1 MKKLVAILLVLLLT
15 LTTFA
20 TAFAQEQLVVDES
33 TLNSRVTATPEAE
46 AANDKLAK
54 VKEKEMKKVL
64 AEIIK
69 KEKEQIRS
77 KGEVTALG
85 STYYNVNTPVCPQET
100 TYWCG
105 PASVQAVLQPH
116 YIYQTQADIA
126 ARSGTDQSGSN
137 SVNLANTANY
147 YIGGSWY
154 YVAVDVTTKSSLYEK
169 LKTDM
174 YLGWAPIPL
183 FKTEYLDYY
192 GGRAYRHYSPTRDF
206 AAAYYGSDPSAYDY
220 NNSSV
225 TLSDVHYNPS
235 YGGIHTVSFNDLYNA
250 VNAAY
255 GANKNFIY

>member
-1 MKKLVAILLVLLLT
+1 MKKMLAILLALLLA

-20 TAFAQEQLVVDES
+20 TAFAQEQIIVDES
-33 TLNSRVTATPEAE
+33 TLNNSVTATPDAE
-46 AANDKLAK
+46 AANDKLVK
-54 VKEKEMKKVL
+54 VKEKEMKKLL
-64 AEIIK
+64 AEIIEKEK
-69 KEKEQIRS
+69 KEIRS
-77 KGEVTALG
+77 KDMVTALG
-85 STYYNVNTPVCPQET
+85 STYYNVNTPVCTQET
-100 TYWCG
+100 SYWCG

-116 YIYQTQADIA
+116 YIYQTQTDIA
-126 ARSGTDQSGSN
+126 QRSGTTEAGSN

-147 YIGGSWY
+147 YIGDSWY

-183 FKTEYLDYY
+183 FKTQYLAYY
-192 GGRAYRHYSPTRDF
+192 GGRDLRHYSPTRDF
-206 AAAYYGSDPSAYDY
+206 TAAYYGSDPSAYDY

-225 TLSDVHYNPS
+225 TLSDVNYNPS
-235 YGGIHTVSFNDLYNA
+235 YGGIHTVTFNELYNA